1 MFNHVKTSCR
11 ALLAS
16 AVLLSSMGAAL
27 AETTLRVVP
36 SADLQVLD
44 PMGATADIVKMH
56 GFMIYD
62 TLYALDEHFV
72 PQPQMV
78 QDMTLSD
85 DKKTYRFTLR
95 EGLKWHDGA
104 PVTAE
109 DCVTSLKR
117 WQARD
122 AAGQLMARQLKEM
135 RAVDERTFELEFNEP
150 YGIVLESLSKVAS
163 NIPFMMPKRIAETDP
178 FKEITDYTGSGP
190 YKFAKDKWVPG
201 SKVVYEKFA
210 DYVPRSEPASAFA
223 GGKVVQF
230 DVVEWDIIKD
240 QQTALSALMGGEIDF
255 WQSPSLDLL

>member
-16 AVLLSSMGAAL
+16 AVLFAGMGAAL
-27 AETTLRVVP
+27 AETTLKVVP

-44 PMGATADIVKMH
+44 PMGATADLVKMH

-62 TLYALDEHFV
+62 TLYALDEHFK

-78 QDMTLSD
+78 QDMTLSE

-95 EGLKWHDGA
+95 DGLKWHDSQ
-104 PVTAE
+104 PVKAE
-109 DCVTSLKR
+109 DCVASLKR
-117 WQARD
+117 WQQRD

-135 RAVDERTFELEFNEP
+135 RVVDDKTFELEFNEP

-163 NIPFMMPKRIAETDP
+163 NIPFMMPKRVAETDAY
-178 FKEITDYTGSGP
+178 KEITDYTGPGP

-210 DYVPRSEPASAFA
+210 DYVQRSEPANAFA
-223 GGKVVQF
+223 AGIVNQF
-230 DVVEWDIIKD
+230 ELVHWTILKAPTTV
-240 QQTALSALMGGEIDF
+240 
-255 WQSPSLDLL
+255 PSV